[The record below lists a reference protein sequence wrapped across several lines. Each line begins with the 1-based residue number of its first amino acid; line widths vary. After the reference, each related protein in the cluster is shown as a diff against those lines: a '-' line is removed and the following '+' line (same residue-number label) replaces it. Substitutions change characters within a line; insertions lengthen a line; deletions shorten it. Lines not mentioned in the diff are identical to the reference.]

1 MAGWGGGTWAVG
13 FACDPA
19 GSRRERK
26 STAEQKGTKGKRRR
40 RSPYPTEDG
49 RRITRKYL
57 PRRSTRRRAQDQ
69 EDQRVMPEA
78 ATGDEPARRVK
89 RSVVPA
95 PGRPSCPARRIA
107 THLPAAVAAVWPP
120 RALRTQPPRTAADRS
135 GHAKRPS
142 TKNEFTHD
150 REEQTEEEK
159 KRKRNKRQ
167 KKEKKKGKE
176 ENRQGHPR

>member
-1 MAGWGGGTWAVG
+1 
-13 FACDPA
+13 
-19 GSRRERK
+19 
-26 STAEQKGTKGKRRR
+26 
-40 RSPYPTEDG
+40 
-49 RRITRKYL
+49 
-57 PRRSTRRRAQDQ
+57 
-69 EDQRVMPEA
+69 MPEA

-95 PGRPSCPARRIA
+95 PGRPSSPARRIA

-159 KRKRNKRQ
+159 KKERETKDKRKRNKRQ
-167 KKEKKKGKE
+167 RKPPGTSAVML
-176 ENRQGHPR
+176 